1 MTKVLEENDS
11 IRYIMRE
18 LNNSKKKLTEEKEK
32 FLAFVKDKINS
43 LETELKESLTLRDS
57 LKEDVTRL
65 EKLLTSV
72 SNEKEKLK

>member
-1 MTKVLEENDS
+1 MLEENDS

-65 EKLLTSV
+65 EKQLTSV